1 MNKKILEEEIELYE
15 RMSQIEIFPGSLE
28 EYENMKKQKYEVMD
42 IPGNRKYLIG
52 GIGIFTELKKR
63 KISLLDKLD
72 RIIPLIPIDPTK
84 QTYYEIIRQATKLGA
99 DAIIRYQ
106 VIDNVNIRYE
116 EMGIPVRK
124 KANM

>member
-72 RIIPLIPIDPTK
+72 RIMLLIPIDPTK

-106 VIDNVNIRYE
+106 VIDGANIRYE